1 MKSAPLPGTRASDDG
16 SLCLEPPRRPAASRR
31 PISPAVAA
39 RRREWNLSDLRWPLD
54 TLNGTGFRDRFIIE
68 RRDTIA
74 SIDDIAGQ
82 IATLQHRPR
91 AVDRERS
98 DISSRLN
105 LLEQARAAGDV
116 VKPDRAAA
124 IVTLFSSSDAKIALF
139 RSLVRGRA
147 DVLPRLWENRKT
159 GQAGYA
165 PMRRNEWVRGVCKKP
180 QVKCG
185 A

>member
-124 IVTLFSSSDAKIALF
+124 IVTLFSSSDAKRCSGAWSVDGRTSCRAF
-139 RSLVRGRA
+139 GKTVRPGRPATHRCAATNGSEAFARS
-147 DVLPRLWENRKT
+147 
-159 GQAGYA
+159 
-165 PMRRNEWVRGVCKKP
+165 RRSSVGLE
-180 QVKCG
+180 
-185 A
+185 